1 MRISCHAY
9 PSHLLIF
16 WRFCHGFC
24 PAQRGDHP
32 HTIRKRLIA
41 SQEGVSPMAWSP
53 PRPSQATLLGFVA
66 WRDRTALPLQVPA
79 EQRGQA
85 TSHREQAAAAWSP
98 MPKHAA
104 PCPKGQLSPQAR
116 RRHKG
121 LISRAGVCG
130 WFQSVPARLRDPPSV
145 RRGASDVGGGEE
157 LQVPHMKPGPA
168 FAWNPSSSGPAV
180 TSGCP
185 TGCWSCE
192 AGMPF

>member
-1 MRISCHAY
+1 MPY
-9 PSHLLIF
+9 F
-16 WRFCHGFC
+16 
-24 PAQRGDHP
+24 RGSV
-32 HTIRKRLIA
+32 T
-41 SQEGVSPMAWSP
+41 
-53 PRPSQATLLGFVA
+53 GFVLA
-66 WRDRTALPLQVPA
+66 IREIHRPLLEGPAALQNTSTQCLPEGQAGPYQSDTPSRGEPRLPRGVAHDRALPLRARLP
-79 EQRGQA
+79 EDQRSRDTTRQILRLFLWIGGVG
-85 TSHREQAAAAWSP
+85 TVF
-98 MPKHAA
+98 
-104 PCPKGQLSPQAR
+104 CPKDQLSPEAR